1 MNSPPQPLAIATA
14 EPAIKERDNSISKG
28 WTAMQQEVVGAA
40 CIVFVDLAPVALGD
54 AAQML
59 RLPVAIF
66 VERRKAVIPI
76 KTIRAADPPGL
87 KIERGSIPIASWSRM
102 DLGVAAEEM
111 ERLSD
116 NRPKREVFCGFSDPF
131 LGRVYPTRVSQAGR
145 NASRQN
151 ARPRLI
157 GRSGAPLAA
166 RPSGPVATSQGRALG
181 CRPRTQSRLW
191 VDC

>member
-1 MNSPPQPLAIATA
+1 
-14 EPAIKERDNSISKG
+14 
-28 WTAMQQEVVGAA
+28 MQQEVVGAA

-116 NRPKREVFCGFSDPF
+116 NLPKREVFCGFSDPF
-131 LGRVYPTRVSQAGR
+131 SGLCVSHACIPGKQEREPSECPASDPVLPLRRGHRVRWR
-145 NASRQN
+145 L
-151 ARPRLI
+151 ARIEP
-157 GRSGAPLAA
+157 SVAA
-166 RPSGPVATSQGRALG
+166 LEPKVG
-181 CRPRTQSRLW
+181 
-191 VDC
+191 

>member
-1 MNSPPQPLAIATA
+1 
-14 EPAIKERDNSISKG
+14 
-28 WTAMQQEVVGAA
+28 MQQEVVGAA

-116 NRPKREVFCGFSDPF
+116 NPPKREVFCGFF
-131 LGRVYPTRVSQAGR
+131 
-145 NASRQN
+145 
-151 ARPRLI
+151 
-157 GRSGAPLAA
+157 
-166 RPSGPVATSQGRALG
+166 
-181 CRPRTQSRLW
+181 
-191 VDC
+191 